1 MERGTLTRRNAI
13 RDVSAVKF
21 RRSAP
26 ALLISAFSVA
36 VLALTGVAMLLTSS
50 MLANAESDSFRLMQD
65 VLKNSLR
72 SAEERALVRAE
83 LVSSMPAVRAAF
95 QARDRERL
103 LAECRDMFKE
113 QSEKYGLD
121 QAQFHVYPGTSFLRL
136 HNPEDFG
143 DDQTSYRPMLAEVHR
158 ERVLRKG
165 AAITLAGPVITGIVP
180 MSDDHNQHVGSFEM
194 GLEFAPMLER
204 IKTAYRL
211 EVAAF
216 IDERLLREIAKDLP
230 GEHLSP
236 QNRVGKYI
244 RYHATHPELMKALVT
259 DREIQVSEPV
269 SYERSVAGSP
279 WGVQLVPMYNYA
291 NKQIGVYALSMDFSD
306 TRSLQGRSRVWQ
318 GLGALFA
325 VVLLAGFTL
334 IVVRGVL
341 LAPLGALNARFA
353 ALAEGDASQPAEP
366 ASSYCGELRE
376 LADSYEKLRAPRGE

>member
-1 MERGTLTRRNAI
+1 MT
-13 RDVSAVKF
+13 F
-21 RRSAP
+21 RKSAP
-26 ALLISAFSVA
+26 ALLISAFAVT
-36 VLALTGVAMLLTSS
+36 VLALTGIAMLLTSS

-65 VLKNSLR
+65 VLKQSLR
-72 SAEERALVRAE
+72 AAEERALVRAE

-121 QAQFHVYPGTSFLRL
+121 QAQFHVAPGTSFLRL
-136 HNPEDFG
+136 HNPSKFG

-180 MSDDHNQHVGSFEM
+180 MTDDRNQHLGSFEM
-194 GLEFAPMLER
+194 GLDFAPMLER
-204 IKTAYRL
+204 IKTGYRL

-216 IDERLLREIAKDLP
+216 IDDRMMRDIAKDLP
-230 GEHLSP
+230 AEHLSP

-244 RYHATHPELMKALVT
+244 RYHATHPELLKALVT
-259 DREIQVSEPV
+259 DRDVQVTEPV
-269 SYERSVAGSP
+269 SYERQVAGSP

-306 TRSLQGRSRVWQ
+306 TRAQQGRSRVWQ
-318 GLGALFA
+318 GLAALFA
-325 VVLLAGFTL
+325 IVLLAGFTL
-334 IVVRGVL
+334 VVVRGVL
-341 LAPLGALNARFA
+341 LSPLSFLSSRFA
-353 ALAEGDASQPAEP
+353 ALAEGDASQAADPP
-366 ASSYCGELRE
+366 GSYCGELNE
-376 LADSYEKLRAPRGE
+376 LAATYEKLRAQRGE